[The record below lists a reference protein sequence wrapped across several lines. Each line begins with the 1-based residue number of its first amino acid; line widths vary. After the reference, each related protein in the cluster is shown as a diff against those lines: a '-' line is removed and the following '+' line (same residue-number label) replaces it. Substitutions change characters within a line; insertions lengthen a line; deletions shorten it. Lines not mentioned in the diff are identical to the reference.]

1 MFEASSVKLPIW
13 FARLIAAIIFIAL
26 VASAI
31 HFLATKPSSGALT
44 KATRLEV
51 AMRRSASATDP
62 NNSLYFSGTL
72 DDVRFYKRAPVMRPL
87 TAM

>member
-1 MFEASSVKLPIW
+1 VFEASGVKLPIW

-31 HFLATKPSSGALT
+31 HFIGALT

-62 NNSLYFSGTL
+62 NNGLYFSGTL
-72 DDVRFYKRAPVMRPL
+72 DDVRST
-87 TAM
+87 TAHSPPPK